1 VLFAAYMD
9 NGYKVMLLLHLLAVV
24 VGFAPAWLTPMLVR
38 LTTNGDRAAADAL
51 DTSILRYSLPGLG
64 VAGLLGFGLAGMS
77 KVEGFDEPLYKMSQ
91 TWLAIAIVLWLVLLA
106 VTFFVA
112 RPAIKALRD
121 GDAAAR
127 GRVAMSTGV
136 THLIL
141 VVMLYLMIF
150 KPGL

>member
-9 NGYKVMLLLHLLAVV
+9 DGYKAILLFHILMAII
-24 VGFAPAWLTPMLVR
+24 GFAPAWLTPVLVR
-38 LTTNGDRAAADAL
+38 LTANGDRAAADAL
-51 DTSILRYSLPGLG
+51 ETSVLRYSLPGIG

-91 TWLAIAIVLWLVLLA
+91 TWLVIAIILWLVLLA

-112 RPAIKALRD
+112 RPAIKAFRD
-121 GDAAAR
+121 GDTAAKAR
-127 GRVAMSTGV
+127 ISMSTGI